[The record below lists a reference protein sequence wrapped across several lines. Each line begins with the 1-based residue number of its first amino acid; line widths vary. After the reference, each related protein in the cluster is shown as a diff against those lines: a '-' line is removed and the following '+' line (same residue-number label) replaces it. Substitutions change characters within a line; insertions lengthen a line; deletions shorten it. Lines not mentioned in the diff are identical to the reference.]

1 VAVGHPPYTDAGKP
15 RWLEPLGGNIRGSTF
30 RFTLAACL
38 ARSLG
43 LVRVGPRK
51 LDRVSEERLGK
62 WMRDHLQVAVFPV
75 ADRDPL
81 ADLEH
86 QVLAELDPPF
96 NLNGMPSSPIRFELS
111 HLRTGLG

>member
-1 VAVGHPPYTDAGKP
+1 
-15 RWLEPLGGNIRGSTF
+15 
-30 RFTLAACL
+30 
-38 ARSLG
+38 
-43 LVRVGPRK
+43 
-51 LDRVSEERLGK
+51 
-62 WMRDHLQVAVFPV
+62 MRDHLQVAVFPV